1 MRKLTY
7 LSAIVLLYTFSS
19 CGGSATCDC
28 VDLSLE
34 IIKEVKVSN
43 GDPVKMK
50 ALEAKYREDLDKCN
64 KTIKGKKEE
73 DFKKCP
79 SYNEFIN
86 MRR

>member
-28 VDLSLE
+28 IDLSLE

-50 ALEAKYREDLDKCN
+50 ALEVKYKEDMDKCD
-64 KTIKGKKEE
+64 KTMKGKKEA

-79 SYNEFIN
+79 SYNEILK
-86 MRR
+86 MRN

>member
-7 LSAIVLLYTFSS
+7 LSAIVLLYTFTS

-43 GDPVKMK
+43 GEAAKMK
-50 ALEAKYREDLDKCN
+50 ALEAKYREDMDKCN
-64 KTIKGKKEE
+64 KTMKGKKEE

>member
-34 IIKEVKVSN
+34 IVKEVTQFN
-43 GDPVKMK
+43 LYPWPF
-50 ALEAKYREDLDKCN
+50 DLIFGRQLHCLYLL
-64 KTIKGKKEE
+64 KKKRDE
-73 DFKKCP
+73 
-79 SYNEFIN
+79 
-86 MRR
+86 